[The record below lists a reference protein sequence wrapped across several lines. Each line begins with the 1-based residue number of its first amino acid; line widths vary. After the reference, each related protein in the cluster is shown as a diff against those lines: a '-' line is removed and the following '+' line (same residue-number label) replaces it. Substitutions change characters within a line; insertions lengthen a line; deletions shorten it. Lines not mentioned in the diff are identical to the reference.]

1 MSDPGASDADSAAE
15 TDSLVPGHLP
25 RAGIGS
31 FPTPVEEAFEFGAAL
46 GVPDLYLKREDRAG
60 DQYGGNKIRKLNF
73 LLGDAL
79 SAGCSRVLT
88 SGGIGSHHVLATCV
102 YARELG
108 LAPAAVQFPQPVTD
122 HVRENLR
129 ALASTD
135 PDLTLAGSV
144 YRMPYHY
151 LRMRLTAR
159 RDDELYYVPTGGSS
173 PTGTLGFVE
182 AAGELERQIRRGEL
196 PEPDVIVVP
205 ASSGGTLAGL
215 QVGLDQTSLETRV
228 VGVRVVEWYAGN
240 RFSVARLANSTAS
253 LLGLPANYGWRD
265 VDLLSGYLGE
275 GYAEPSARGERAQTI
290 AADYDIELD
299 PTYTAKTVAAIAGE
313 FDDERVLYWHTLSS
327 RQPEPLSTDA
337 ALERLPDSYRRFV
350 DRET

>member
-1 MSDPGASDADSAAE
+1 MSDRAAPDTDAATE
-15 TDSLVPGHLP
+15 TDSLIPESVS
-25 RAGIGS
+25 RAGIGT
-31 FPTPVEEAFEFGAAL
+31 FPTPVEEVFEFGSAL
-46 GVPDLYLKREDRAG
+46 GVPELYLKREDRAG
-60 DQYGGNKIRKLNF
+60 EQYGGNKIRKLDF
-73 LLGDAL
+73 LLGEAL
-79 SAGCSRVLT
+79 AEGCPRVLT

-108 LAPAAVQFPQPVTD
+108 LDPAAVQFPQPVTD

-151 LRMRLTAR
+151 LRARLAAR
-159 RDDELYYVPTGGSS
+159 RDDELYYVPTGGSC

-182 AAGELERQIRRGEL
+182 AAGELQRQVTRGEL

-215 QVGLDQTSLETRV
+215 QVGLDHTTLDTRV

-240 RFSVARLANSTAS
+240 RFHVARLANRTAI
-253 LLGLPANYGWRD
+253 LLGLSANYGWRD
-265 VDLLSGYLGE
+265 IDLVSGYLGE
-275 GYAEPSARGERAQTI
+275 GYAEPSARGSRARTI
-290 AADYDIELD
+290 AAEYGLALD

-327 RQPEPLSTDA
+327 RHPEPLSTDA
-337 ALERLPDSYRRFV
+337 TLERLPDSYRRFF
-350 DRET
+350 DAET